1 MKTKVSALDRDM
13 SLAKLLMSPEQAAFQ
28 KTFSAFYGI
37 YDDLGLESFISV
49 GDHFD
54 IKVLEKVSQR
64 IDSLSLR
71 ARFSGQRNAKVYVC
85 WVKNGEF
92 ERVNELCNQNKF
104 IDAKELLTS
113 IGVFV

>member
-1 MKTKVSALDRDM
+1 MKKVSALDRDM

-28 KTFSAFYGI
+28 SNYSAFYGI
-37 YDDLGLESFISV
+37 HDDEGLESFIPV

-54 IKVLEKVSQR
+54 VKVLDKISER
-64 IDSLSLR
+64 MNMLSLR

-85 WVKNGEF
+85 WIKKGED
-92 ERVNELCNQNKF
+92 NSINQLCDSSKF
-104 IDAKELLTS
+104 LEAKDLLTS